1 MADEPNSTP
10 STPDTPSAPH
20 THRAPSSHGTPHPP
34 APTGPAG
41 PATPAPAATPPPASA
56 RSSVVPPGIRPA
68 GVVALLRVASVLVDT
83 HGRIDRWN
91 RAAEELFGHRAE
103 VTRGRAASGL
113 LPAVEPRPETAG
125 GQPGGAGR
133 RCDAFDTLAAL
144 TGADGLPW
152 AGSMAVLD
160 REERLRDMLWWA
172 YPLTEPAG
180 RTLLVLAAD
189 ARPLRAAGPRIA
201 LGERLLPYAAAP
213 AGRGGFHRIA
223 AGFTPVTA
231 TPGAPAPADGAA
243 ALAAAE
249 ALLPRCSE
257 ERRRSLLA
265 QLTGTGAPALWV
277 DSATRLPVLPYEP
290 AGSGVARVAAGL
302 GRRYPTAQQRAVQP
316 RSAARRPP
324 EPARPAPGQA
334 AIGLLPV
341 GVPGPR
347 SAAPPYPPAAP
358 TGPSAD
364 APRNPHGPGGPSES
378 GPGASSHSTAPTT
391 GGPTIE
397 PSAHG
402 HAAPALV
409 TTLPAQSSTAV
420 EVLTSGPASEQLAL
434 LSEVGSSVGTTL
446 DLDTTARELCEVLV
460 PRVADFACVDLLD
473 GLIADSELPI
483 GRPDDDTS
491 LRRVARAFNAATG
504 EWEHVLEEGA
514 LMSMPR
520 STPPGLAL
528 QENSPVLVETVTPDV
543 AVEYALSLG
552 SQDLVPI
559 VTGRSMLVL
568 PLSARGTV
576 LGILKLLRLPDRTP
590 FDRADAATL
599 RELAARAA
607 LSLDN
612 ARLHR
617 AESKVATTL
626 QRSMIPTSPPRIPG
640 VQIAHRY
647 MPGDRRAEVGG
658 DWFDAIQLPGSRVA
672 LVVGDVMGHGL
683 HSAAAMGR
691 FRTAMQ
697 TLAAL
702 DLPPGQLLRHL
713 DNLAHKLGD
722 DHLATCLYA
731 VYDPINR
738 TCELA
743 SAGHVP
749 PVLVHPDGSGELLEI
764 PAGAPIGVGGVP
776 FVAKKIEVTD
786 GSMLVLCTDGLVEV
800 RGGDIGA
807 GLAALCGNLIDPKQS
822 PEQACDVVLERLHSE
837 DRQDDIALLVARFD
851 GVPPTEVA
859 TWQLS
864 VATGEVRHARALVR
878 EQLAAW
884 RLSGLT
890 DTVELL
896 VSELVTNAV
905 RVARDHVQLQL
916 IRVDKLLVEVSDD
929 NHNLP
934 SLEPA
939 DAGDEHGRGLNLVSK
954 LAERWGTARK
964 AVGKVVWFE
973 MPLPRS

>member
-1 MADEPNSTP
+1 MVDEPNSTQIPNDGAGDPP
-10 STPDTPSAPH
+10 S
-20 THRAPSSHGTPHPP
+20 
-34 APTGPAG
+34 
-41 PATPAPAATPPPASA
+41 
-56 RSSVVPPGIRPA
+56 
-68 GVVALLRVASVLVDT
+68 GVVALLRVAAVLVDPD
-83 HGRIDRWN
+83 GRIDQWN

-103 VTRGRAASGL
+103 VTRGRTASGL
-113 LPAVEPRPETAG
+113 LPAIEPRPETA
-125 GQPGGAGR
+125 PPRGAPAR
-133 RCDAFDTLAAL
+133 RCDALDTLDDL
-144 TGADGLPW
+144 TQVDTPW
-152 AGSMAVLD
+152 AGSMSVVD
-160 REERLRDMLWWA
+160 REERLRDVIWWA
-172 YPLTEPAG
+172 YPLMEPSG
-180 RTLLVLAAD
+180 RSLLALAAD
-189 ARPLRAAGPRIA
+189 ARPLRAGGPRIA
-201 LGERLLPYAAAP
+201 LGQRMLPYAAAP
-213 AGRGGFHRIA
+213 VTGGGFHRVSA
-223 AGFTPVTA
+223 AF
-231 TPGAPAPADGAA
+231 APAGPAGAA
-243 ALAAAE
+243 PLAG
-249 ALLPRCSE
+249 LLPAGA
-257 ERRRSLLA
+257 ERRARLLA
-265 QLTGTGAPALWV
+265 GLARAGLPALWV

-290 AGSGVARVAAGL
+290 AGQGAARVTAGL
-302 GRRYPTAQQRAVQP
+302 IRRYPTPQQRAERP
-316 RSAARRPP
+316 RAGLRPG
-324 EPARPAPGQA
+324 EPAGSGGRV
-334 AIGLLPV
+334 AIGLQVLPAGAPKTADGPRLGSTV
-341 GVPGPR
+341 PGQRDTGDATANGPTQGGPAIESIANGSAPARESVPGPAGP
-347 SAAPPYPPAAP
+347 STDGPAVPAPAQPPA
-358 TGPSAD
+358 
-364 APRNPHGPGGPSES
+364 H
-378 GPGASSHSTAPTT
+378 AS
-391 GGPTIE
+391 
-397 PSAHG
+397 
-402 HAAPALV
+402 
-409 TTLPAQSSTAV
+409 V
-420 EVLTSGPASEQLAL
+420 EVLTISQAGEQLAL
-434 LSEVGSSVGTTL
+434 LSEVGSRVGTTL

-473 GLIADSELPI
+473 GLISDSELPEE
-483 GRPDDDTS
+483 RPDDRTM
-491 LRRVARAFNAATG
+491 LRRVARAVHTAPHSATG
-504 EWEHVLEEGA
+504 HWDPVLDEGA
-514 LMSMPR
+514 LLAMPR

-528 QENSPVLVETVTPDV
+528 QENQPVLVPVIDPDV
-543 AVEYALSLG
+543 AVDYAASLG
-552 SQDLVPI
+552 GGPALVP
-559 VTGRSMLVL
+559 VVVGRSMLVL

-576 LGILKLLRLPDRTP
+576 LGILKLLRLPDRAP
-590 FDRADAATL
+590 FDKSDAATL

-617 AESKVATTL
+617 AESRVATTL
-626 QRSMIPTSPPRIPG
+626 QRSMIPTRPPRIPG
-640 VQIAHRY
+640 VQVAHRY
-647 MPGDRRAEVGG
+647 LPGDSKAEVGG

-749 PVLVHPDGSGELLEI
+749 PVLVHPDGRGELLEI

-776 FVAKKIEVTD
+776 FVAKKIDVSD

-800 RGGDIGA
+800 RGGDIGE
-807 GLAALCGNLIDPKQS
+807 GLAALCGNLIDPKQT
-822 PEQACDVVLERLHSE
+822 PDEACDTVLERLHSD

-859 TWQLS
+859 TWELA
-864 VATGEVRHARALVR
+864 VGLGEVRRARSLVR
-878 EQLAAW
+878 GQLAAW
-884 RLSGLT
+884 GLDALG

-939 DAGDEHGRGLNLVSK
+939 ESMDENGRGLHLVSK

-973 MPLPRS
+973 MALPRA